1 MSHTD
6 IYLDVKGLAARYPG
20 VTPATVYAWLY
31 KGTAPQSIKL
41 GKRRLFKL
49 ADVVA
54 WEHQHAERGGGTM
67 PQREQRTSSNG
78 ACLRTPN
85 GRGRRLRT

>member
-6 IYLDVKGLAARYPG
+6 IFLDVKGLAARYPG
-20 VTPATVYAWLY
+20 VTPATVHSWLY
-31 KGTAPQSIKL
+31 KGVAPRSIKL

-54 WEHQHAERGGGTM
+54 WEDQHAEGD
-67 PQREQRTSSNG
+67 
-78 ACLRTPN
+78 
-85 GRGRRLRT
+85 RGRDGAAA

>member
-6 IYLDVKGLAARYPG
+6 VYLDVKGLAARYPG
-20 VTPATVYAWLY
+20 VTPSTVHTWLY

-54 WEHQHAERGGGTM
+54 WEKQHAEGDRATMLQRGLT
-67 PQREQRTSSNG
+67 TKSSVG
-78 ACLRTPN
+78 PSLPHEE
-85 GRGRRLRT
+85 